1 MSDVIPAGDT
11 PGGGVGDPYFT
22 RDQLKTLLG
31 ITSDDEDELIDRACL
46 GASRAI
52 ENRSGWPTFWNTVVP
67 VARVISTVGRIAPIR
82 RSGYSYAKLLLRDG
96 IAEPTGF
103 MAPGFSGAAL
113 YPPDCFEEGRPADAI
128 RLPLTSTFGSYG
140 EVSITAVW
148 GWPYV
153 PADISFAA
161 QLQAQRYY
169 QRKGSP
175 EGVAGS
181 AEWGLTRIP
190 ALDPD
195 VLSILKGG
203 GYMRAGIG

>member
-1 MSDVIPAGDT
+1 MAI
-11 PGGGVGDPYFT
+11 GDPYFK
-22 RDQLKTLLG
+22 REQLKTLLG
-31 ITSDDEDELIDRACL
+31 ITSSEEDDLIDRACL
-46 GASRAI
+46 GAARAI
-52 ENRSGWPTFWNTVVP
+52 ERRSGWPTFWKTTGPETRTISVVNRVVP
-67 VARVISTVGRIAPIR
+67 VR
-82 RSGYSYAKLLLRDG
+82 RAGYSYTKILLRNG

-103 MAPGFSGAAL
+103 SVAGYSTASL
-113 YPPDCFEEGRPADAI
+113 YPPDCFDEGEPADEI
-128 RLPLTSTFGSYG
+128 KLPVGATFGNSG
-140 EVSITAVW
+140 ELDVTAVW
-148 GWPYV
+148 GWPDV
-153 PADISFAA
+153 PSDIVFAN

-175 EGVAGS
+175 EGIAGS